1 MTTTPHRTKVR
12 SSIAVF
18 HYTGTEWII
27 VRGIKGL
34 GLRRAYGEHR
44 LRNACLAL
52 DALPYDDNLRAISKW
67 CHEDDNVPY

>member
-27 VRGIKGL
+27 VRGIKGTEVL
-34 GLRRAYGEHR
+34 GRFNTLRDAAA
-44 LRNACLAL
+44 ACSKYNQQLAKEL
-52 DALPYDDNLRAISKW
+52 GA
-67 CHEDDNVPY
+67 

>member
-27 VRGIKGL
+27 VRGIKG
-34 GLRRAYGEHR
+34 EW
-44 LRNACLAL
+44 L
-52 DALPYDDNLRAISKW
+52 DS
-67 CHEDDNVPY
+67 